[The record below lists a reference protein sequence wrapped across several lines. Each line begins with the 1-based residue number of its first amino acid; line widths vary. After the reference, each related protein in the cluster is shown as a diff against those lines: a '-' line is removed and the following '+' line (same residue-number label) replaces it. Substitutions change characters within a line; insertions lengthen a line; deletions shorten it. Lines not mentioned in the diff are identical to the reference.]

1 MLCDDLQG
9 SDRVRGGRLRR
20 DGMHMYV
27 CCYIYM
33 CVCVCVLYR
42 CVYVCVYVVYVCV
55 VCVYIYVCVC
65 IYSCRAETNMML

>member
-33 CVCVCVLYR
+33 CVCVCCIGVCMCVSMLCMYVL
-42 CVYVCVYVVYVCV
+42 
-55 VCVYIYVCVC
+55 CVC